1 MRWRIIP
8 NECPPC
14 YRFASPR
21 RITLNCLV
29 VVFIALIGSPA
40 LADISKCVDAEGNIT
55 YTDAGCP
62 EGAQEVDKIH
72 EIPSAEA
79 KKLRPK
85 VPLKDRLRGLLT
97 MDNIPQWGSR
107 YGIWALYGLMSAF
120 SLMAIVRDK
129 RQSLRG
135 QWRTSERRLHLL
147 ELLGGW
153 PGSLIAQQ
161 ALRHKTGKLSYQ
173 LTFWSIVALHG
184 LVWADFLHK
193 HTMSRAV
200 LDLINRFR

>member
-1 MRWRIIP
+1 MSP
-8 NECPPC
+8 LLSV
-14 YRFASPR
+14 RFPAAYHLELSGCRLHSPDR
-21 RITLNCLV
+21 QPR
-29 VVFIALIGSPA
+29 

-107 YGIWALYGLMSAF
+107 HGIWALYGLMSAF

-147 ELLGGW
+147 ELLGGLARQ
-153 PGSLIAQQ
+153 PDCPASAS
-161 ALRHKTGKLSYQ
+161 A
-173 LTFWSIVALHG
+173 
-184 LVWADFLHK
+184 
-193 HTMSRAV
+193 
-200 LDLINRFR
+200 